1 MSRLKRLI
9 VEIHQRSLW
18 QALAIY
24 LGASFAVL
32 EAVDLFIDYFT
43 LPRWLFPFA
52 FALLVVGL
60 PIVAVASLAGKEVYG
75 DRVRPEDAGAAAA
88 EDQRLRLLTWRSTGL
103 AFLAALAMWGI
114 VATGWL
120 VLNQRGSTLV
130 RERIAVVP
138 FEDKTGD
145 PAHEQL
151 GNMAA
156 EWIATGLAHT
166 GLVEVVPSM
175 VVRQSSEAAR
185 VQASA
190 LAGMDR
196 VRALAEETG
205 AGTLVWGTYY
215 KEGETI
221 LFRAEITDVTR
232 RRLLVALEPVRVPI
246 NAPSEGVEVLRQR
259 VMGALGTLMNPR
271 LSGLAMESVEP
282 PTYASYQEYSEGL
295 ALFFRRQHVE
305 ALPHFYRAAALDSTY
320 LQPLLFAAINHYFI
334 GQRLPSDSL
343 TGVVS
348 RYRERLLPEERH
360 LLDYLRALARG
371 DVAEGYRAARQA
383 VETAPGPFWRFLFG
397 TAALV
402 YNRPLEALEV
412 LDQID
417 PEGPAF

>member
-103 AFLAALAMWGI
+103 A
-114 VATGWL
+114 
-120 VLNQRGSTLV
+120 TLV